1 MAYLPIQKRGLRMEE
16 GVQNTLKGGLLR
28 QISEKWVI
36 QQDIQA
42 SLGAHG
48 LTAYLIFQAKRMRS
62 GAPTWSI
69 SIAYCTSTVNKF
81 GSDVLG

>member
-1 MAYLPIQKRGLRMEE
+1 MAYLPIPKRGLRMEE

-48 LTAYLIFQAKRMRS
+48 LKFFKLSACAV
-62 GAPTWSI
+62 APPRGQLALH
-69 SIAYCTSTVNKF
+69 IA
-81 GSDVLG
+81 LAL